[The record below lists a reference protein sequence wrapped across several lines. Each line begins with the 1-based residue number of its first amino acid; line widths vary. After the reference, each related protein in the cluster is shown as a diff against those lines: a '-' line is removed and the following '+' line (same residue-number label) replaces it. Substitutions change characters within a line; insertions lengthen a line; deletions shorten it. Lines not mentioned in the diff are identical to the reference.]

1 MLPMINTVPVFNK
14 INDRYDVNDY
24 VCCEV
29 LELSPESQK
38 IILTMK
44 GEFPRLDSILT
55 PFGLITTDNFPE
67 VYK

>member
-1 MLPMINTVPVFNK
+1 MIPLVNTVPVFNK
-14 INDRYDVNDY
+14 TNDRYDINDY

-44 GEFPRLDSILT
+44 GELPRNGVT
-55 PFGLITTDNFPE
+55 PPFGLITTDNFPD